1 MGVFSWKNFKQGIQ
15 NHIRHLKKTAPKQ
28 ISNVVNTVVDL
39 ANVPKQV
46 GRAIDSVVDLAKK
59 QLLERPK
66 QLTSVNN
73 ITNPIVRANPL
84 RIGHDRKVDVPVFNT
99 PQNRKQVGLLI
110 QDAMLLVEILLESR
124 IDNLIWF
131 CLINL

>member
-28 ISNVVNTVVDL
+28 ISNVVNTLVDV
-39 ANVPKQV
+39 ANMPKQV
-46 GRAIDSVVDLAKK
+46 GKVIDTVIDQAK
-59 QLLERPK
+59 QQIPRRPK
-66 QLTSVNN
+66 FLTSVNN

-99 PQNRKQVGLLI
+99 PQNRI
-110 QDAMLLVEILLESR
+110 QSKVIESR
-124 IDNLIWF
+124 RNVVGRNIIRKQNR
-131 CLINL
+131 